1 MRNIE
6 IKAKID
12 DPDHKIFR
20 VLQLTKHSGIMKVMK
35 QHDTFFKVR
44 EGRLKLRKFQDESGE
59 LIYYKR
65 STKFGP
71 KLSDYEKVTLNK
83 SACNC
88 IANILSASNGC
99 LGIVKKTR
107 KLYMIGQTRVHID
120 DVEGLGTFLELE
132 VVLTDEQDIETG
144 EKIAQDLMS
153 KLDIKHEDLI
163 ANAYVDL
170 LLDVSINESANESA
184 NESTNEFEQL

>member
-12 DPDHKIFR
+12 DPDLKIFR
-20 VLQLTKHSGIMKVMK
+20 VIQLTKQNGIMKVMK

-44 EGRLKLRKFQDESGE
+44 EGRLKLRKFQDDSGE

-71 KLSDYEKVTLNK
+71 KLCDYEKVTLNK
-83 SACNC
+83 SACSRV
-88 IANILSASNGC
+88 ANILSASNGC

-153 KLDIKHEDLI
+153 KLGIKHEDLI
-163 ANAYVDL
+163 ANAYIDL
-170 LLDVSINESANESA
+170 LLNESITESP
-184 NESTNEFEQL
+184 NESTNEFKQL

>member
-12 DPDHKIFR
+12 DPDLKISR
-20 VLQLTKHSGIMKVMK
+20 VVQLTKQNSIVKVMK
-35 QHDTFFKVR
+35 QYDTFFKVK
-44 EGRLKLRKFQDESGE
+44 EGGRLKLRKFQDDSGE
-59 LIYYKR
+59 LIYYRR
-65 STKFGP
+65 SNKFGP
-71 KLSDYEKVTLNK
+71 KLCDYEKVTLNK
-83 SACNC
+83 SACSHVG
-88 IANILSASNGC
+88 NILSASNGR

-132 VVLTDEQDIETG
+132 VVLTDEQDIESG

-153 KLDIKHEDLI
+153 KLGIKHEDLI
-163 ANAYVDL
+163 ANAYIDL
-170 LLDVSINESANESA
+170 LL
-184 NESTNEFEQL
+184 NESTNESPNESTNESKL